1 MPISSILPRSA
12 LLVPTK
18 RPDRTNMAEK
28 GVLGVVDGAGRVVQG
43 LSGSASMAAEDLLKR
58 ADARDATPENQRP
71 QSISD
76 KHKNEPWYK
85 QVYHNIADTFS
96 ATPKEQ
102 EDRANDFTA
111 RISGENRGLLKK
123 IAASAG
129 DIYNDARKTR
139 ERINPDL
146 GDTGKTVSFATQL
159 IPGVRAMD
167 TVVSTGENKNIH
179 DGVITAIANRVIPGS
194 AAAAPGVSAA
204 ATAAKDLALKV
215 TQQAAPEAVKS
226 ARDAVVP
233 PSKTSAS
240 MPDPFVEAK
249 SEDKVSPLLKP
260 LKKPVQG

>member
-1 MPISSILPRSA
+1 
-12 LLVPTK
+12 
-18 RPDRTNMAEK
+18 MAEK

-43 LSGSASMAAEDLLKR
+43 LSGSASMMSRDLLQK
-58 ADARDATPENQRP
+58 ADEFKKTPEKDRP
-71 QSISD
+71 VYVSER
-76 KHKNEPWYK
+76 HKDEPWYK
-85 QVYHNIADTFS
+85 QIYHNVRDGLS
-96 ATPKEQ
+96 GNKEEHDRLAT
-102 EDRANDFTA
+102 DFTSRRA
-111 RISGENRGLLKK
+111 LENQAGLEK
-123 IAASAG
+123 IAAGS
-129 DIYNDARKTR
+129 DQIHNNARKTR

-249 SEDKVSPLLKP
+249 SEDKSSPLLRP